1 MSFIQEEY
9 ITSYEPNHVINA
21 SLLPY
26 HYLPSFTHIVTNI
39 DGKHVFQTAQVKDVN
54 NIKPSP
60 IHMEVPWYQP
70 GNSENQTLL
79 DTNGI
84 QTNQQYRNYMVR
96 NSLSIREYNK
106 NNKKK

>member
-9 ITSYEPNHVINA
+9 ITSYQSNTVTNA
-21 SLLPY
+21 SSLPY
-26 HYLPSFTHIVTNI
+26 HYLPSFTHIVTNV

-60 IHMEVPWYQP
+60 IHIEVPWYQP

-79 DTNGI
+79 DANNI
-84 QTNQQYRNYMVR
+84 QTNQQYRNYMIR
-96 NSLSIREYNK
+96 NSLSIRDY
-106 NNKKK
+106 NNKMK